1 MINDASKRRLEILI
15 EALVEQHIRNLK
27 EGEDIV
33 AQDPLIKIFITPFT
47 DVIRTAKGELEK
59 NVAITTSTIKNLAKQ
74 AAVLAIP
81 FFAASEIKEIQER
94 ANRELEE
101 RLKQIN
107 SRYADVLKRNWDTV
121 RGRDVWGITFMLD
134 PSFGIAEKFILRA
147 PYAALGVLEILTGG
161 HPGVTKAK
169 EQARKL
175 VQHVTPS
182 YLSSVG
188 ASATYGGGGGA
199 WSGEYGGWGDFG
211 GGFGESVSKKRLA
224 ISEQQTQ
231 APQAQPQQVSA
242 KLTPQ
247 QQAQIEAVKKQ
258 VAAMVQNL
266 KASPAIKQAL
276 QQSPVVKELQAG
288 ALEAIISV
296 MQPVLAARTYEQIKQ
311 AIGPEFT
318 KYEQEYMKT
327 IPEEIKQDPV
337 RLKEFQQQMVPSLK
351 EVYKSMMIQQLQRL
365 SKQHPSIAKPMD
377 HLIQQISKY

>member
-1 MINDASKRRLEILI
+1 MTNDTSKRRLEILI
-15 EALVEQHIRNLK
+15 EALVEQHIRDLK
-27 EGEDIV
+27 EEEDIV

-59 NVAITTSTIKNLAKQ
+59 NVAITASTIKNLAKQ

-81 FFAASEIKEIQER
+81 FFAASEIKEIQEK

-101 RLKQIN
+101 RLNQIN
-107 SRYADVLKRNWDTV
+107 DRYADVLKRNWDTV

-147 PYAALGVLEILTGG
+147 PYAALGVLEVLTGG
-161 HPGVTKAK
+161 HPDVTKAK

-175 VQHVTPS
+175 VHHVTPS

-211 GGFGESVSKKRLA
+211 GGFGESVSKKRLTV
-224 ISEQQTQ
+224 SEQQAQTQLQQ
-231 APQAQPQQVSA
+231 APA
-242 KLTPQ
+242 KPTPQ
-247 QQAQIEAVKKQ
+247 QQAQIEAAKKQ

-266 KASPAIKQAL
+266 KASPAIQQAM
-276 QQSPVVKELQAG
+276 QQSPVAKELQAG
-288 ALEAIISV
+288 ALEAITSV
-296 MQPVLAARTYEQIKQ
+296 MQPVLAAQTYEQIKQ
-311 AIGPEFT
+311 AIGPEFS

-327 IPEEIKQDPV
+327 IPEEIKQDSAK
-337 RLKEFQQQMVPSLK
+337 LKEFQQQMVPSLK
-351 EVYKSMMIQQLQRL
+351 EAYKSMMVQQLQRL
-365 SKQHPSIAKPMD
+365 SKQHPSIAKPMAD
-377 HLIQQISKY
+377 LIQQISK